1 MELQPRTDRRIVI
14 ITHNDLDG
22 AAAAASYLRII
33 GVKPQDAVILFAE
46 PYNVDQVIDRLTP
59 YLEPHTTMAFMDI
72 GFNSQSTPRAIDR
85 LRSAAVK
92 DLEVEWYDHHVWAEE
107 DVSAVQ
113 RLGARLFVDRST
125 CGAGV
130 VIRYASKL
138 YGAEVDDFM
147 NRLERAVCAADL
159 WRWDDPLAPKLFRA
173 STSPP
178 DTRNGQWKEKLVEK
192 FFNGVLWDDELQARL
207 EGYLEE
213 ELANSSAELRNSY
226 SASSNGCVIASV
238 VRDSDLPSDSIL
250 GSMLVS
256 RAHANAAALIKRKG
270 FRRVSLSL
278 RSRGVANVQV
288 IARRLGGGGHPRA
301 SGASIILPIHVALLG
316 MVSRKYIAKYVSQR
330 LLEVAVETEACKSTA
345 DAGGSQGNSM

>member
-1 MELQPRTDRRIVI
+1 MELQPRTDRRVII

-33 GVKPQDAVILFAE
+33 GVKPQDAVIMFAE
-46 PYNVDQVIDRLTP
+46 PYNIDQVIDRLTP
-59 YLEPHTTMAFMDI
+59 YLEPHTTMVFMDI

-107 DVSAVQ
+107 DVNAVQ
-113 RLGARLFVDRST
+113 KLGARLFVDRST

-138 YGAEVDDFM
+138 YGVEVDDFM

-192 FFNGVLWDDELQARL
+192 FFNGILWDDELQARL
-207 EGYLEE
+207 ESYLKE
-213 ELANSSAELRNSY
+213 ELANSSNELKDSY
-226 SASSNGCVIASV
+226 SVGSDGCVIASV
-238 VRDSDLPSDSIL
+238 VRSSDLPSDSIL

-256 RAHANAAALIKRKG
+256 RAHANAAALIKRKS

-278 RSRGVANVQV
+278 RSRGGANVQV
-288 IARRLGGGGHPRA
+288 IARQLGGGGHPRA
-301 SGASIILPIHVALLG
+301 SGASMSLPLHVALLG
-316 MVSRKYIAKYVSQR
+316 LISRKYLAKYVSQR
-330 LLEVAVETEACKSTA
+330 LLEIAIATEACK
-345 DAGGSQGNSM
+345 GSGVISG